1 MPLTESQRRT
11 IERRLHE
18 ERDRALES
26 IRRFSDEE
34 GSASGRD
41 RTGDLSAVRF
51 HMADEGTDTFDAELN
66 ASMASRDTA
75 NLNEI
80 DDALRRLIESP
91 DAFGKDEVTGEDI
104 PFERL
109 EIIPW
114 ARRTAQSMRRRN
126 DSGEARGES
135 GAEDRAR

>member
-1 MPLTESQRRT
+1 MSLTESQRRT
-11 IERRLHE
+11 IERRLRE

-26 IRRFSDEE
+26 IRRYSTEE
-34 GSASGRD
+34 GAASGRD

-51 HMADEGTDTFDAELN
+51 HMADEGTDTFEAELN

-80 DDALRRLIESP
+80 DDALRRLIEHP
-91 DAFGKDEVTGEDI
+91 EEFGKDEVTGEEI
-104 PFERL
+104 PFARL

-114 ARRTAQSMRRRN
+114 ARRSAHAMRREN
-126 DSGEARGES
+126 DRGQARGETES
-135 GAEDRAR
+135 RG

>member
-11 IERRLHE
+11 LERTLHE
-18 ERDRALES
+18 ELDRALES
-26 IRRFSDEE
+26 IHRYSSEE
-34 GSASGRD
+34 GAASGRD
-41 RTGDLSAVRF
+41 RSGDLSAVRL

-80 DDALRRLIESP
+80 DDALRRLIERP
-91 DAFGKDEVTGEDI
+91 EDFGKDEVSGEDI

-114 ARRTAQSMRRRN
+114 ARRSAHAMRRRN
-126 DSGEARGES
+126 DSGAARGETE
-135 GAEDRAR
+135 ADDRVG

>member
-11 IERRLHE
+11 LEQRLRE

-26 IRRFSDEE
+26 IRRYSTEE
-34 GSASGRD
+34 GAASGRD

-80 DDALRRLIESP
+80 DDALRRLIEHP
-91 DAFGKDEVTGEDI
+91 EDFGKDEVTGEDI

-109 EIIPW
+109 DIIPW
-114 ARRTAQSMRRRN
+114 ARTC
-126 DSGEARGES
+126 G
-135 GAEDRAR
+135 

>member
-11 IERRLHE
+11 IEQRLRE
-18 ERDRALES
+18 ERQRALDS
-26 IRRFSDEE
+26 IRRFSEEE

-51 HMADEGTDTFDAELN
+51 HQADEGTDTFEAELS
-66 ASMASRDTA
+66 ASMASRDTE

-91 DAFGKDEVTGEDI
+91 EEFGKDEVTGEDI
-104 PFERL
+104 PFARL

-114 ARRTAQSMRRRN
+114 ARRGADAMRRRN

-135 GAEDRAR
+135 GGGEARM